1 MAIGQAPNVEH
12 KLKSSDDYHD
22 AEIDHISELASQITI
37 HDDRTTKTIDAL
49 RRRTRYA
56 DLSDVEEGTL
66 IVFDRYYR
74 HNFELHT
81 SASRPYILFGT
92 AGTPI
97 TIDLLEELLRLL
109 RPGAFIDV
117 QFAIPDGYT
126 EDEETSEILAMIH
139 MIQSVGL
146 ENVNIVHFRGSIEP
160 ELVQEIGQGK
170 MDDWDGMPGEGLA
183 PMHESLEYFCLW
195 KDAPKAKMSQA
206 ERTSQQGKKD
216 RGTSFESKDETDSA
230 ATAISLQTS
239 FKAGTVRPC
248 LVMMRLIE
256 GLLRRI
262 RDKIGL
268 AEDVL
273 RTPWRKAWP
282 TRNSAEAQT
291 RGFRAE
297 AQSGQPC
304 GVG

>member
-1 MAIGQAPNVEH
+1 MAIGQTPDVEH
-12 KLKSSDDYHD
+12 KLKSSDDSHD

-49 RRRTRYA
+49 QRRTRYA
-56 DLSDVEEGTL
+56 NFSGVEEGTL
-66 IVFDRYYR
+66 IVLDRNYTFRTATLAMQQSDSISHHTADDNKSNVVLQDYSV
-74 HNFELHT
+74 EVHT
-81 SASRPYILFGT
+81 SAPRPYILFGT

-139 MIQSVGL
+139 MMQSVGL

-195 KDAPKAKMSQA
+195 KDAPKAKMY
-206 ERTSQQGKKD
+206 
-216 RGTSFESKDETDSA
+216 
-230 ATAISLQTS
+230 
-239 FKAGTVRPC
+239 V
-248 LVMMRLIE
+248 
-256 GLLRRI
+256 
-262 RDKIGL
+262 
-268 AEDVL
+268 
-273 RTPWRKAWP
+273 
-282 TRNSAEAQT
+282 NSH
-291 RGFRAE
+291 
-297 AQSGQPC
+297 
-304 GVG
+304 